1 MARMGGD
8 VGSIVRRDHFGMEL
22 LSVVL
27 GNDWGRRGRVGL
39 LGVRINVGGG
49 ARSHAC
55 SVMQGNACPSVGE
68 RVTVHSSI
76 ERQLRSPKRACRVA
90 GVSVAGVTRRSPIGI
105 LRRGSVVG
113 RAPEVSRRDREYL
126 VALTATGMACMSC
139 RRERGFPREGGDRR
153 G

>member
-49 ARSHAC
+49 ARSRAC
-55 SVMQGNACPSVGE
+55 SVMQGNVCPSVGE

-105 LRRGSVVG
+105 LWCGSAAG
-113 RAPEVSRRDREYL
+113 RAPEVSRRDRRVPGRVNGHWHGVHVL
-126 VALTATGMACMSC
+126 
-139 RRERGFPREGGDRR
+139 
-153 G
+153 